1 MTKKDSSLV
10 ENNYV
15 PMIGCFVA
23 GFVVSRLMNHQD
35 VVTGDVAE
43 GNFTWKDVTN
53 ELSYHKGDKFTTLQE
68 IVYWCIIAIAVVTYL
83 WGDDVTWFFII
94 IGLIVAFVARSIS
107 QFAHGGW
114 WSVIAVAFLVVGWVF
129 WSDWKDGKCERKK
142 KKLEKE
148 GRGWTIECSNA

>member
-35 VVTGDVAE
+35 VVTGDVDE
-43 GNFTWKDVTN
+43 GNKVLDA
-53 ELSYHKGDKFTTLQE
+53 LSYHKGDKFTTLQE
-68 IVYWCIIAIAVVTYL
+68 TVYWLIIAIAVVTYL
-83 WGDDVTWFFII
+83 WENYDVKWFFLI
-94 IGLIVAFVARSIS
+94 IGLVAAAAARSIS

-129 WSDWKDGKCERKK
+129 WSDWRDPRLRCER
-142 KKLEKE
+142 
-148 GRGWTIECSNA
+148 